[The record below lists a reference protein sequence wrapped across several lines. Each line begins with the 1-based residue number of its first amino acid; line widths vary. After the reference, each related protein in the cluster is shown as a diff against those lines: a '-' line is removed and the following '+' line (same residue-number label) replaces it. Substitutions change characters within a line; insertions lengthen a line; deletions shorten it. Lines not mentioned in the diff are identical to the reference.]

1 MVGRLKPGV
10 STEQAT
16 ADLTLIVRRMA
27 RLNPGE
33 YPKHFGIHLGT
44 LGDSVVGRIRSTLY
58 TLLAAVG
65 LLLLIA
71 CSNVAN
77 LLLARATVREKEFAL
92 RSVLGAGRARLIRL
106 LVVESAV
113 LAAAGAALGI
123 FLAWAGLKA
132 LVAALPQR
140 VIPSESVIA
149 LNAPVLTVTLVIA
162 MATALVCGLAPA
174 LQSFR
179 RDLGDPLRD
188 SGKGT
193 GGGFRGKRLRDSVV
207 VLEVA
212 LSLMLLIGAGLLMRS
227 FAALRE
233 VRLGLQADNILTA
246 YLQLPADRYVTAE
259 QVNAFLKPMLARVKA
274 LPGVVHAAAS
284 TAGALD
290 GAPRSGI
297 EIAGKAQDSSWRT
310 MFRQVTEGY
319 FAALQVEL
327 KKGRALSEA
336 DVNDARKVAVVNET
350 FARTFLPGDDPV
362 GRRVRI
368 TSLETA
374 AEPVRDAWFDIVG
387 VVGDVRNQGL
397 RASIE
402 PEVWIPSTITG
413 SQLQVLIVRT
423 SQEPGTLTNPVRR
436 EVSAADPGV
445 PLLNPGRLTD
455 FADQGMYAGPRFG
468 FLLMTVFAGV
478 GLVLVTVGVYSV
490 LAYSTTRKTHEIG
503 IRMALGA
510 QGTDVLRM
518 VVRTGLRLVAAGIAI
533 GTLMSLALGRTIGNQ
548 LVSVTAYDPPTLAA
562 TTLLLAMTAAFAC
575 WIPARRAA
583 RVDPMV
589 ALRCE

>member
-1 MVGRLKPGV
+1 
-10 STEQAT
+10 
-16 ADLTLIVRRMA
+16 
-27 RLNPGE
+27 
-33 YPKHFGIHLGT
+33 
-44 LGDSVVGRIRSTLY
+44 
-58 TLLAAVG
+58 
-65 LLLLIA
+65 
-71 CSNVAN
+71 
-77 LLLARATVREKEFAL
+77 
-92 RSVLGAGRARLIRL
+92 
-106 LVVESAV
+106 
-113 LAAAGAALGI
+113 
-123 FLAWAGLKA
+123 
-132 LVAALPQR
+132 
-140 VIPSESVIA
+140 
-149 LNAPVLTVTLVIA
+149 
-162 MATALVCGLAPA
+162 
-174 LQSFR
+174 
-179 RDLGDPLRD
+179 
-188 SGKGT
+188 
-193 GGGFRGKRLRDSVV
+193 
-207 VLEVA
+207 
-212 LSLMLLIGAGLLMRS
+212 
-227 FAALRE
+227 
-233 VRLGLQADNILTA
+233 LQADNILTA